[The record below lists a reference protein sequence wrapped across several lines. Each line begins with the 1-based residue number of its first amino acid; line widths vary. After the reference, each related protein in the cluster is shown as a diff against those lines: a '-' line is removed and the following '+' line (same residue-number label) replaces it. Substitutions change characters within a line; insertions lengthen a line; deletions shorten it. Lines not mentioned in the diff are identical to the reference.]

1 MMAKPLVFDSTPLI
15 YLTKVSLS
23 SFFSCIS
30 AEKFTTKA
38 VFDEVVKEGK
48 RKDAPEA
55 SLLERLFNEHTISV
69 RALQDKEFL
78 KFVKEMAAQTQRHP
92 LHEAEAEV
100 LCLAKELNGVAIADD
115 KAVRTVAGLLG
126 IETHGT
132 AYILGKIYAAKKIT
146 KEELLKKVREMRELG
161 WRLSAEDYFKIT
173 AYLNSL

>member
-1 MMAKPLVFDSTPLI
+1 MAKPLVFDSTPLI
-15 YLTKVSLS
+15 YLTRVSLS
-23 SFFSCIS
+23 KYFNSIS
-30 AEKFTTKA
+30 AEKFATQT
-38 VFDEVVKEGK
+38 VFDEVVQEGK
-48 RKDAPEA
+48 KKEAPEA
-55 SLLERLFNEHTISV
+55 SLLERLFDEHIINV
-69 RALQDKEFL
+69 RKAKENEFL
-78 KFVKEMAAQTQRHP
+78 KFVKEMAAETQRQP

-132 AYILGKIYAAKKIT
+132 AYILGKIYTAKKIT
-146 KEELLKKVREMRELG
+146 KEELSRKVREMHELG